1 MVTTMNLSYAL
12 LIVGLAGVI
21 NQKHMAGAM
30 IGVAIGN
37 VILKV
42 FPTA

>member
-1 MVTTMNLSYAL
+1 MTTMNLSYAL

-30 IGVAIGN
+30 IGVAIGD
-37 VILKV
+37 VVVKV
-42 FPTA
+42 FPIA